1 MAKKYY
7 KKFNKMLPKKPKKNR
22 LTTTQKVAWSMMSV
36 VVLAYVVPEVVTQ
49 LYNYINRG
57 DSTEI
62 KLPQKGDLFPE
73 NEKNDN
79 DKKEQDRIDKD
90 NKNYAYTYLKDMIRP
105 QVEEKLKFEIEGDF
119 DILGVFETNMRSD
132 AFSSK
137 DTELK
142 ILIKPQNGKVF
153 CVDYNNNFAQ
163 IEIEKEGSDSDFV
176 SSLVAHLQD
185 SSIKGFEINTEFFED
200 LSQNLSEKGI
210 VFVGSTQTYIE
221 KNGEKS
227 FMIPVFYQN
236 GDEIMMKTYKGLQSE
251 IEKAE
256 KTPEEELAN
265 LLYGDEG
272 CLMQEY
278 SNSNQQDLT
287 KLNDVINR
295 IRNDKSND
303 DNINKDLFPDDEYLD
318 AENTFSKG

>member
-1 MAKKYY
+1 
-7 KKFNKMLPKKPKKNR
+7 MLPKKPKKNR

-79 DKKEQDRIDKD
+79 DKKEQDRIDQD

-185 SSIKGFEINTEFFED
+185 SSIKGFEINTEFFEN

-236 GDEIMMKTYKGLQSE
+236 GDEIVMKTYKGLQSE
-251 IEKAE
+251 IEKTE

-295 IRNDKSND
+295 IRNDKSKD
-303 DNINKDLFPDDEYLD
+303 DNTNKDLFPDDEYLD

>member
-90 NKNYAYTYLKDMIRP
+90 NKNYA
-105 QVEEKLKFEIEGDF
+105 
-119 DILGVFETNMRSD
+119 
-132 AFSSK
+132 
-137 DTELK
+137 
-142 ILIKPQNGKVF
+142 
-153 CVDYNNNFAQ
+153 
-163 IEIEKEGSDSDFV
+163 
-176 SSLVAHLQD
+176 
-185 SSIKGFEINTEFFED
+185 
-200 LSQNLSEKGI
+200 
-210 VFVGSTQTYIE
+210 
-221 KNGEKS
+221 
-227 FMIPVFYQN
+227 
-236 GDEIMMKTYKGLQSE
+236 
-251 IEKAE
+251 E

-272 CLMQEY
+272 CLIQEY

-295 IRNDKSND
+295 IRNDKSKD
-303 DNINKDLFPDDEYLD
+303 DNTNKDLFPDDEYLD

>member
-7 KKFNKMLPKKPKKNR
+7 KKFNKMLPKKQKKNR

-236 GDEIMMKTYKGLQSE
+236 GDEIVMKTYKGLQSE

-295 IRNDKSND
+295 IRNDKTKD
-303 DNINKDLFPDDEYLD
+303 DNTNKDLFPDDEYLD